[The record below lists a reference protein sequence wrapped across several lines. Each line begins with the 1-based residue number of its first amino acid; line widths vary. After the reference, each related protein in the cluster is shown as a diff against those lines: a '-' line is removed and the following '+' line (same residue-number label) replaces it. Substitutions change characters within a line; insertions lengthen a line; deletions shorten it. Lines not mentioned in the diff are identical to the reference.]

1 MTQNRMIDGWTLA
14 GAAAFVCLLLMTT
27 IAYADDSTGATND
40 ESVQYLSNI
49 RQVTFEGLR
58 SGEGYFSAD
67 GSKMIFQSERDPANP
82 FYQIFVLDLNTGNT
96 TPVSPGM
103 GKTTCAW
110 IHPDG
115 VHALFASTH
124 EDPKS
129 LALQKEELEHRAAGT
144 TKRYSWDYDEH
155 YEIYAT
161 KIGSKEYTNLTKTR
175 GYDAEGSYSPDGKW
189 IAFSSNRHAYSENL
203 SKTDRH
209 ILANDAKYFLDI
221 YIMKSDG
228 SDVKRLT
235 NVAGYDGGPFFSPDS
250 KRICWRRFTPDGN
263 VAEIWTMNIDGS
275 DQKQLTNLGGM
286 SWAPYYHP
294 SGDYLIFTTDINGR
308 SNFELYVVDVEGKH
322 EPVRVSNLP
331 GFDGLPVFFPD
342 GKRLAWTA
350 NRTENKKGQ
359 IFFADFDDAAAR
371 KALSMS
377 PLQKQ
382 DSAKGADVAQT
393 DHGQSTQSGSENPN
407 SLRDRALTLLNK
419 TDGHRWNTVNP
430 GQYGHVELET
440 DPYLKNG
447 SFFQF
452 ALGQTEGTNQ
462 SLVHVLYDWEV
473 PDAEFDSTKF
483 EAEFSGLL
491 KLAEYLSNA
500 PTEQNTRTLLL
511 HIMINVPEA
520 KRQDLFNSILKAV
533 GGKLAAS
540 VDVRGLRSP
549 SGRFTIEGVGTS
561 PRWSKL
567 IERLNI
573 AFGLP
578 LKTNNTPLPNSWAYR
593 AYEKNVPAISISP
606 DQPQGEAT
614 DQANGEVNQRAIQL
628 IARMLGSLMA
638 DPDAPPFTPIT
649 ERADAAKGRPYLGTE
664 PDYRAQVEGVLLKGV
679 KEDGPAHLGG
689 MRSGDVIVQIAD
701 TPITNV
707 QGYADALDKL
717 SAGETILVVVMR
729 DGERVLLRVTV
740 GEREQ

>member
-1 MTQNRMIDGWTLA
+1 MKQYRMVGQWWRACAVAVASTLVMGGFA
-14 GAAAFVCLLLMTT
+14 T
-27 IAYADDSTGATND
+27 ADDTPRS
-40 ESVQYLSNI
+40 YLSNI

-82 FYQIFVLDLNTGNT
+82 FYQIFVLDLNTGET
-96 TPVSPGM
+96 TPVSPGT

-110 IHPDG
+110 IHPNG
-115 VHALFASTH
+115 NTALFASTH

-129 LALQKEELEHRAAGT
+129 VDLQNEELELRATGK

-161 KIGSKEYTNLTKTR
+161 QFGSGKYTNLTNAR

-189 IAFSSNRHAYSENL
+189 IAFSSNRHAYSEDL

-221 YIMKSDG
+221 YIMKADG

-235 NVAGYDGGPFFSPDS
+235 NVPGYDGGPFFSPDS

-263 VAEIWTMNIDGS
+263 IAEIWTMNIDGS

-308 SNFELYVVDVEGKH
+308 SNFELYVVDVDGKH

-342 GKRLAWTA
+342 GKRIAWTA

-359 IFFADFDDAAAR
+359 IYFADFDDAAAR

-377 PLQKQ
+377 PVQTQ
-382 DSAKGADVAQT
+382 DSPKTKDLSQT
-393 DHGQSTQSGSENPN
+393 NNGENSQSASESP
-407 SLRDRALTLLNK
+407 SDFHKRVLALLNK
-419 TDGHRWNTVNP
+419 PDAHRWNTVNP
-430 GQYGHVELET
+430 GQPGYVELET

-447 SFFQF
+447 NFFQF
-452 ALGQTEGTNQ
+452 ALGQTEGTNH
-462 SLVHVLYDWEV
+462 SVVHVLYDWNV
-473 PDAEFDSTKF
+473 PDANFDATAF
-483 EAEFSGLL
+483 DAEFNGLL
-491 KLAEYLSNA
+491 KLAEYLSNS
-500 PTEQNTRTLLL
+500 PKEQETRTLLL
-511 HIMINVPEA
+511 HIMLNVPEA
-520 KRQDLFNSILKAV
+520 KRQNLFNKISNAV
-533 GGKLAAS
+533 GGSFAAS

-549 SGRFTIEGVGTS
+549 STRFTIEGVGTS

-573 AFGLP
+573 AVGLP
-578 LKTNNTPLPNSWAYR
+578 LKTTNTPAPNSWAYG
-593 AYEKNVPAISISP
+593 AYEKKIPAISISP
-606 DQPQGEAT
+606 EQPQTKAADNAQGEI
-614 DQANGEVNQRAIQL
+614 NQRAIQL
-628 IARMLGSLMA
+628 VARLLGSLMV
-638 DPDAPPFTPIT
+638 DPEAPKFTAIT

-679 KEDGPAHLGG
+679 KENGPAQLGG
-689 MRSGDVIVQIAD
+689 LQAGDVIVEIGEK
-701 TPITNV
+701 TITNV
-707 QGYADALDKL
+707 QGYADVLDTL